1 MNIKYPSRGSTFTPG
16 FRNVIERQR
25 DLLDQGDAVAID
37 IEATYPGYPGNILVT
52 ISADD
57 SSHFETSGRTKIRP
71 GSQLASGV
79 QLMRCSLK
87 VLKAA
92 S

>member
-37 IEATYPGYPGNILVT
+37 IEATYPGYPGDKAVRFDGP
-52 ISADD
+52 S
-57 SSHFETSGRTKIRP
+57 IR
-71 GSQLASGV
+71 
-79 QLMRCSLK
+79 SLC
-87 VLKAA
+87 AA
-92 S
+92 